1 MGIHMYIQNDFSM
14 MKKPRI
20 DLSFI
25 LMVTSVTIKFK
36 RVLINVQSLLSRDNT
51 PEFIK
56 NVCLI
61 QKMTI
66 EVNVKTKSPKLDII
80 ISEYIHKME

>member
-1 MGIHMYIQNDFSM
+1 MYIQNDFSM
-14 MKKPRI
+14 MKKTRI

-25 LMVTSVTIKFK
+25 LMVISVTVKFK

-66 EVNVKTKSPKLDII
+66 EVNVKTKSPKLA
-80 ISEYIHKME
+80 

>member
-1 MGIHMYIQNDFSM
+1 MYIQNDFSM

-80 ISEYIHKME
+80 ISEFTK